1 MQNISKRR
9 GIHSNCKDFD
19 IRTKQFNLYTDTHFR
34 REKMPGL
41 ILNHKMPFFLAFCLI
56 YKTFGLSEFKSER
69 KQKYTNY
76 NSFIEILML
85 WFLACF
91 RNRNESRCID

>member
-1 MQNISKRR
+1 MLTRGNKYCKSFKKCKIYLNEGEYIVIVKIS
-9 GIHSNCKDFD
+9 ILEQSNLTFT
-19 IRTKQFNLYTDTHFR
+19 RTHTSEEK
-34 REKMPGL
+34 KMPGL

-85 WFLACF
+85 
-91 RNRNESRCID
+91 